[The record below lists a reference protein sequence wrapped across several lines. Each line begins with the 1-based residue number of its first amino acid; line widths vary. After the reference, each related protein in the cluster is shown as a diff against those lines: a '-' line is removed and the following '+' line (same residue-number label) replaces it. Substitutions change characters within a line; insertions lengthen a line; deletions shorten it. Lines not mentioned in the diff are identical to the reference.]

1 MPLEHFR
8 QKHIGGVKEK
18 KKSFYKKTAK
28 YCQAQE
34 RFLAMSS
41 KRPENVVIEVSVEG
55 RVHSVMDGN
64 AAIFNDWDSFQ
75 FNLITRLDLLSHSQ
89 CIWRI
94 IEQKQK
100 GFPCLRALMTLSYLH
115 NWSILYEF
123 KVPRGF
129 VLISPATTDAIERVT
144 HTARAFVYYC
154 VHALL
159 PRNCNVYFGR
169 WESDFNVFVIPIPLS
184 MVPFCIVGHKKQW
197 LNPSSAYLLILRI
210 SGDRLAKQII

>member
-1 MPLEHFR
+1 MGLWSFSFQLANAHDQIVVPLEHFR

-41 KRPENVVIEVSVEG
+41 KRPDNVVIEVSVEG

-94 IEQKQK
+94 IGKAK
-100 GFPCLRALMTLSYLH
+100 GGFPC
-115 NWSILYEF
+115 
-123 KVPRGF
+123 
-129 VLISPATTDAIERVT
+129 PATGNINDS
-144 HTARAFVYYC
+144 FVF
-154 VHALL
+154 A
-159 PRNCNVYFGR
+159 
-169 WESDFNVFVIPIPLS
+169 
-184 MVPFCIVGHKKQW
+184 
-197 LNPSSAYLLILRI
+197 
-210 SGDRLAKQII
+210 